1 MMNLGLEKT
10 LKISD
15 TASASLV
22 VDWYNVTN
30 SQLVQKV
37 NMTTG
42 AAAPNATTG
51 TGQEWMNGGVFQFG
65 VRVNF

>member
-1 MMNLGLEKT
+1 MMNLGLEKP
-10 LKISD
+10 LKISE
-15 TASASLV
+15 TATASLV
-22 VDWYNVTN
+22 IDWYNVTN

-42 AAAPNATTG
+42 ATAPTATTG
-51 TGQEWMNGGVFQFG
+51 TGQDWLNAGLFQFG